1 MASFIDIYM
10 PDEVPGY
17 PCVAAPKTSTTI
29 ARSDSGDEQSNRN
42 RVNPLHTFRLPNA
55 VRDHDVLDGLMNHWA
70 VTNGPFKS
78 FPFRNPLDFA
88 SVSLTAA
95 NVEPVISGTD
105 QVIGTGNGAKTQFQL
120 VKTYTRGAYSH
131 VRPIRLP
138 IVATVVV
145 KINGVDP
152 SMGWS
157 VSREGGIVT
166 FDSAPAGSTTITA
179 GFYFDVPVRFES
191 DDALE
196 AIVFSYQTSS
206 FADLVLM
213 EVPLC

>member
-1 MASFIDIYM
+1 
-10 PDEVPGY
+10 
-17 PCVAAPKTSTTI
+17 
-29 ARSDSGDEQSNRN
+29 
-42 RVNPLHTFRLPNA
+42 
-55 VRDHDVLDGLMNHWA
+55 
-70 VTNGPFKS
+70 
-78 FPFRNPLDFA
+78 
-88 SVSLTAA
+88 
-95 NVEPVISGTD
+95 
-105 QVIGTGNGAKTQFQL
+105 
-120 VKTYTRGAYSH
+120 
-131 VRPIRLP
+131 
-138 IVATVVV
+138 VVV